1 MFLVELIFAF
11 IFATVLP
18 NIIAEAMHHSV
29 LERTLEVATI
39 GPFETAIATHFILGP
54 LSCVFTAISPEVNAF
69 FFLDSVSEISVIIAT
84 ITPYFDTLSI
94 LFISIGYLR
103 LSLESIQVVL
113 DIEANIL
120 SEYAQIGLFILLPES
135 FIDFIAIAWCPEHSE
150 TASLA
155 IDPVAFEG
163 ALVRPDHLTISAFGV
178 LVINH

>member
-1 MFLVELIFAF
+1 VFLVEFIFAF
-11 IFATVLP
+11 ILATVLP
-18 NIIAEAMHHSV
+18 NVISEAMHHSV

-39 GPFETAIATHFILGP
+39 SPFEAAKSAHFILGP
-54 LSCVFTAISPEVNAF
+54 LSCVFTAIGPEVNAV

-84 ITPYFDTLSI
+84 ITPNFDTLSI
-94 LFISIGYLR
+94 LFISIGYLG

-120 SEYAQIGLFILLPES
+120 SEYAKIGLFILLPES
-135 FIDFIAIAWCPEHSE
+135 FIDFFAIAWCSEHTE
-150 TASLA
+150 TASLP

-163 ALVRPDHLTISAFGV
+163 ALVRPDHLAISALGV